1 MGREL
6 HSIRKQY
13 AKGVLDERHV
23 NPDPFIQM
31 EFWVSEAIH
40 SDCEEPTAM
49 VLSTVGD
56 GMRPSSRVVLM
67 KGLDQE
73 GITFFTNYESR
84 KGLQLRKNPQASLLF
99 FWSELERQIRIEGTV
114 MKVAAEESDAYF
126 ESRPEASRISAVISP
141 QSKEI
146 TSREWLEERRM
157 TDDGRPTEDGFHR
170 SSVIGRPSQWG
181 GYRLKP
187 DYYEFWQGREDRLH
201 DRIAFRLETHGWSIF
216 RLAP

>member
-13 AKGVLDERHV
+13 SKGVLDESHV
-23 NPDPFIQM
+23 NPDPIEQM

-40 SDCEEPTAM
+40 SDCEVPTAM

-84 KGLQLRKNPQASLLF
+84 KGLQLQENPQASVLF
-99 FWSELERQIRIEGTV
+99 FWPELERQIRIEGTV
-114 MKVAAEESDAYF
+114 MKVTAEESDAYF
-126 ESRPEASRISAVISP
+126 ESRPDASRISAVISP
-141 QSKEI
+141 QSREI
-146 TSREWLEERRM
+146 PNREWLEERRR
-157 TDDGRPTEDGFHR
+157 TADGGSR
-170 SSVIGRPSQWG
+170 SAVCGRPSEWG

-187 DYYEFWQGREDRLH
+187 DYIEFWQGREDRLH
-201 DRIAFRLETHGWSIF
+201 DRIAFRLEAHGWRIF

>member
-1 MGREL
+1 MEREL

-13 AKGVLDERHV
+13 ARGVLDERHV
-23 NPDPFIQM
+23 HPDPFTQM
-31 EFWVSEAIH
+31 EFWVSEAIR

-49 VLSTVGD
+49 VLSTVGA

-84 KGLQLRKNPQASLLF
+84 KGQQLQENPQASLLF
-99 FWSELERQIRIEGTV
+99 FWPELERQIRIEGTV

-141 QSKEI
+141 QSAEI
-146 TSREWLEERRM
+146 PNRERLEERRR
-157 TDDGRPTEDGFHR
+157 TADGGPR
-170 SSVIGRPSQWG
+170 SAVISRPSYWG
-181 GYRLKP
+181 GYRLQP
-187 DYYEFWQGREDRLH
+187 DYFEFWQGRENRLH
-201 DRIAFRLETHGWSIF
+201 DRIAFRQEAHGWKIF